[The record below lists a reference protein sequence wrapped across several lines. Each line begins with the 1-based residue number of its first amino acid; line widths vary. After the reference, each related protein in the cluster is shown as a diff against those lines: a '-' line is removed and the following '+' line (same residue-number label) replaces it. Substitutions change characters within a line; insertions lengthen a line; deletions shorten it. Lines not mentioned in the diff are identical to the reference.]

1 LDTSMAGT
9 RILRALGVDAD
20 ERATTDAHDPL
31 VQLPLPT
38 LDERAS
44 VYLRAVHGERDFTN
58 EEHANARDLILE
70 AMAADIAA
78 RDTWTRD
85 VAARAV
91 MTRDVMARDVAATNM
106 EARSV
111 GRSPNAVLQDFEPMR
126 VPGLAGDQDI
136 DQSIEQNIDQSID
149 QSSDDPQDAAP
160 VFSQLR
166 RRSFLSES
174 RMLYGITAVSSAAAL
189 AAALGYW
196 AGTLSQTAR
205 SSPESYLLASQASP
219 ADPSGRTQPGSDP
232 RVVAEAQRE
241 LASAL
246 NVARLGP
253 DEIAVLLNRG
263 QELVAQGR
271 FRVARLVL
279 EQAAEA
285 KSAAAALA
293 LGQTYDPL
301 IERSAVRPDAPP
313 DIAMAR
319 IWYEKAKDLG
329 SPEAAQR
336 LSQLRAA
343 AALPAPRSA
352 PK

>member
-1 LDTSMAGT
+1 MAGT

-20 ERATTDAHDPL
+20 ERATTDAPL

-44 VYLRAVHGERDFTN
+44 IYLRAVHGERDFTN
-58 EEHANARDLILE
+58 GEHANARDLILE

-91 MTRDVMARDVAATNM
+91 MTRDVMARDVAARDM
-106 EARSV
+106 AARSV
-111 GRSPNAVLQDFEPMR
+111 SHSPNAVLQDLESMT

-136 DQSIEQNIDQSID
+136 DQSIDQNIDQSID
-149 QSSDDPQDAAP
+149 QSIDHPQDAAP
-160 VFSQLR
+160 VFSQR
-166 RRSFLSES
+166 WRHSFLPES
-174 RMLYGITAVSSAAAL
+174 RMLYGITAVCSAAAL

-196 AGTLSQTAR
+196 AGTLSQTAQ
-205 SSPESYLLASQASP
+205 SSPESSRLANQASP
-219 ADPSGRTQPGSDP
+219 ADPSGRTPSGSDP

-241 LASAL
+241 LATAL

-253 DEIAVLLNRG
+253 DEIAALLKRG

-271 FRVARLVL
+271 FRLARPAL

-285 KSAAAALA
+285 KSASAAFA

-343 AALPAPRSA
+343 APLPAPAS
-352 PK
+352 K

>member
-1 LDTSMAGT
+1 MAGT

-20 ERATTDAHDPL
+20 ERATTDAHEPL

-44 VYLRAVHGERDFTN
+44 VYLRAVHGKRDFTN

-91 MTRDVMARDVAATNM
+91 MTRDVMTRDVAARDIA
-106 EARSV
+106 ARDMAAGSV
-111 GRSPNAVLQDFEPMR
+111 SHSPNAVLQDLESMT

-136 DQSIEQNIDQSID
+136 DQSIDQSID
-149 QSSDDPQDAAP
+149 HPQDAAP
-160 VFSQLR
+160 AFSQR
-166 RRSFLSES
+166 WRHSFLSES
-174 RMLYGITAVSSAAAL
+174 RMLYGITAVCSAAAL

-205 SSPESYLLASQASP
+205 SSPDNSRLANQASP
-219 ADPSGRTQPGSDP
+219 ADPSGRTPSGSDP

-241 LASAL
+241 LATAL
-246 NVARLGP
+246 NVAQLRP
-253 DEIAVLLNRG
+253 DEVAALLKRG

-271 FRVARLVL
+271 FRVARPVL
-279 EQAAEA
+279 EQAAET
-285 KSAAAALA
+285 KNAAAALA

-313 DIAMAR
+313 DIAMAL

-343 AALPAPRSA
+343 APLPASRPA